1 MDLSSFSHRCLAPC
15 LDRLWVPLDF
25 PSFSHRSQA
34 SFLGYLWVPL
44 DLSSL
49 SHRSP
54 APVLI
59 TYEFPLDLSS
69 FSHRH
74 LAPCLAYIWV
84 SFGSSH
90 RSWPPL
96 SRLPMGFLWI
106 SPLLITVPGT
116 LVWVTH
122 GFHLDL
128 VTVLGPHCLSYLWV
142 SFGSLLF

>member
-1 MDLSSFSHRCLAPC
+1 MGFLWISPLLVTVVRPPVWVAYGFPLA
-15 LDRLWVPLDF
+15 V

-49 SHRSP
+49 RHRSP
-54 APVLI
+54 APVLV

-106 SPLLITVPGT
+106 SPLLVTVPGT
-116 LVWVTH
+116 LVWVTY
-122 GFHLDL
+122 G
-128 VTVLGPHCLSYLWV
+128 VTVLGPHCLSDLWV